1 MGWLLEI
8 LQKLAMYIVSQAI
21 CIPFLKKPF
30 QDLSHP
36 GRRYAIENA
45 MNVRI
50 EVGTVEK
57 GEEIGGWFMQP
68 SDITDRPLPKTDD
81 EQFEERTMVYKT
93 QVKIC
98 TENIFAY
105 HISEWLTYCKFYNQ
119 YIFETF
125 HKDLEI
131 PDCK

>member
-1 MGWLLEI
+1 MGWLLET

-36 GRRYAIENA
+36 GRKYAIENA

-50 EVGTVEK
+50 KVGMVEK

-81 EQFEERTMVYKT
+81 EQVEEHTMVYKT
-93 QVKIC
+93 QVKIS

-105 HISEWLTYCKFYNQ
+105 HISELLTCCNILQSKYFQNISQ
-119 YIFETF
+119 RFRNSR
-125 HKDLEI
+125 L
-131 PDCK
+131 